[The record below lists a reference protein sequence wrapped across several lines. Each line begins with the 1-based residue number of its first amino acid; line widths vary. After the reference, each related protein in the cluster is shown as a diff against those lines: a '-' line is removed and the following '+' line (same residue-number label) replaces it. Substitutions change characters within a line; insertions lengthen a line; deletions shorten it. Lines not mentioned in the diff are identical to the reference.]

1 MALAPR
7 QSRSTVSGAAGKK
20 AQRARN
26 KAAGTG
32 SRSGS
37 SGAALAVSNM
47 PRRTWAEVEDEV
59 VHVCDIAAKISHS
72 QVGAS
77 GFLVSTL
84 NSPLEYAHDLL
95 DAHIKA
101 RDGLCYIRI
110 YHVPISA
117 YLGSTGAGSESEEA
131 TDQETKDLSGV
142 SLGDLAGSLFDLADG
157 GG

>member
-1 MALAPR
+1 MGLAPKQTTGTGAKAR
-7 QSRSTVSGAAGKK
+7 GTSRSAEGKK
-20 AQRARN
+20 EQRARN
-26 KAAGTG
+26 KAAGVG

-37 SGAALAVSNM
+37 SGQALLVKDLPKFA
-47 PRRTWAEVEDEV
+47 WEDVEDEV
-59 VHVCDIAAKISHS
+59 THVCDIAAKISHS

-110 YHVPISA
+110 YHVSLEA
-117 YLGSTGAGSESEEA
+117 YLGAGKPQAITDKEQADMDLVDQWLGSGES
-131 TDQETKDLSGV
+131 D
-142 SLGDLAGSLFDLADG
+142 
-157 GG
+157 

>member
-1 MALAPR
+1 MALAKKPAYE
-7 QSRSTVSGAAGKK
+7 RSTNATAAGKK

-26 KAAGTG
+26 KAAGGG

-37 SGAALAVSNM
+37 SGAALAIAHM
-47 PRRTWAEVEDEV
+47 PKRLWEEVEDEV
-59 VHVCDIAAKISHS
+59 EHVCDIAGKISHS
-72 QVGAS
+72 QIGAS

-110 YHVPISA
+110 YHVPLSA
-117 YLGSTGAGSESEEA
+117 YLGSVGNDG
-131 TDQETKDLSGV
+131 TDEDADLSGK
-142 SLGDLAGSLFDLADG
+142 SLDDIVGTFFDLDG
-157 GG
+157 D

>member
-1 MALAPR
+1 MALAKKPAYE
-7 QSRSTVSGAAGKK
+7 RSSSATAAGKK

-26 KAAGTG
+26 KAAGVG
-32 SRSGS
+32 SKSGS
-37 SGAALAVSNM
+37 SGAALAVAHM
-47 PRRTWAEVEDEV
+47 PRRTWEEVEDEV
-59 VHVCDIAAKISHS
+59 VHVCDIAGKISHS
-72 QVGAS
+72 QIGAS

-117 YLGSTGAGSESEEA
+117 YLGSVAADGEDSDVE
-131 TDQETKDLSGV
+131 DLSGK
-142 SLGDLAGSLFDLADG
+142 SLADIAGSLFDLADG
-157 GG
+157 SD